1 MSMQAV
7 ESVVRRS
14 MVDERFL
21 DHVQCD
27 PASALVEYDLSDDE
41 RLAIERGDCEEI
53 LRAAGRTDRAKPI
66 IVNNYCANMETG
78 IN

>member
-7 ESVVRRS
+7 ESVIRRS

-27 PASALVEYDLSDDE
+27 PATALIEYDLSDDE

-53 LRAAGRTDRAKPI
+53 LCAAGRTDRAKPI
-66 IVNNYCANMETG
+66 ITNNGVVMIDLGA
-78 IN
+78 